1 MGVEPTTFGT
11 TIRRSNQLSYTHHKY
26 GAPYW
31 TRTNGLLLRRQL
43 LYPAELKA
51 HNGAGDGNRTHLTS
65 LEGWDSTNELH
76 PHIKLFLQD
85 HSNSS
90 TQSSVTEVFRCLLC
104 LLSCNIYYYITY
116 HFICQAFFSKKIFFL
131 KKSSI

>member
-76 PHIKLFLQD
+76 PHIKLNTCKTIQILPHNQ
-85 HSNSS
+85 
-90 TQSSVTEVFRCLLC
+90 V
-104 LLSCNIYYYITY
+104 
-116 HFICQAFFSKKIFFL
+116 FL
-131 KKSSI
+131 KFFDVCCPATFIIISHIISFVKRFFKKKLFF

>member
-85 HSNSS
+85 HSNYS
-90 TQSSVTEVFRCLLC
+90 TQSDVTEVIRRSLFFDVCC
-104 LLSCNIYYYITY
+104 PAT
-116 HFICQAFFSKKIFFL
+116 FIIISHIISFVKRFFQKKYFF
-131 KKSSI
+131 